1 MSKMENKRRWNF
13 RKLIPYFSHRWHV
26 TLFCIY
32 ITIGNVAGQHDS
44 TRIHL
49 KVGHVVA
56 PVTLTL
62 ASFAVQGKI
71 SRQLQGEITGRYPDF
86 HTKADDFLWA
96 APSALVF
103 GLSASGVKGRH
114 GLGEQVLLFLISNA
128 ISGGA
133 TQIVKWVA
141 GYPRPDGDGYGSF
154 PSGHTAIA
162 FSNAAFL
169 QEEYGHHSIWYPIG
183 GYATATAVGGMRML
197 NNRHWLADVLM
208 GAGIGIGATK
218 GVYLVYPWVK
228 RKIR

>member
-1 MSKMENKRRWNF
+1 MSGMQRKRKITF
-13 RKLIPYFSHRWHV
+13 RNPGSHLWHGGLI
-26 TLFCIY
+26 TLLCIC
-32 ITIGNVAGQHDS
+32 IATGNATGQHDS

-49 KVGHVVA
+49 KPRHVIA

-86 HTKADDFLWA
+86 HTKADDYLWA

-128 ISGGA
+128 ISGNA
-133 TQIVKWVA
+133 AQIVKWVS

-169 QEEYGHHSIWYPIG
+169 HEEYGHHSVWYPIG
-183 GYATATAVGGMRML
+183 GYATATAVGGMRLL
-197 NNRHWLADVLM
+197 NNRHWLADVLV